1 MSAINREDAINYLMT
16 NMNWHDEDG
25 YTVDDAD
32 EKRAIITDLINGIPD
47 ADAGWIPVEERLPKE
62 SGLYLVTSTDIID
75 DYAVDTR
82 FFNREKP
89 FVGWSGY
96 EWHED
101 PLAWMELPKPYIPEE
116 K

>member
-1 MSAINREDAINYLMT
+1 MPECCMKCPMKA
-16 NMNWHDEDG
+16 G
-25 YTVDDAD
+25 YGCGYMGIAMATKDMKSGRHPDCPLEEADDV
-32 EKRAIITDLINGIPD
+32 
-47 ADAGWIPVEERLPKE
+47 WIPCEDRSPKE

-116 K
+116 NEL